1 MPQDAVECIAQ
12 QFSARADDLSS
23 YDFGGRTVRRHCTEI
38 LQYLGFRRAT
48 GGPGGTV
55 FLD

>member
-1 MPQDAVECIAQ
+1 MAQ